1 MILTVMATTNPPN
14 ATNPPNPPNPP
25 KSSSKLPTP
34 ISRRKSSSSA
44 SIVSSITS
52 ATPSSQTK
60 RTTLPPLTAGQRAA
74 QASRHAQCTHVTTT
88 RLYTKEFRCAICY
101 REGSFGWLYRCT
113 QDRELMLDE
122 HMEKGYPEQEKLDE
136 LCDIF
141 PTPPSPRKRSP
152 LARSSKLSF
161 LDEISPEQLKTYT
174 PAQIQLVLNQ
184 RSQLLE
190 ILNPAVEPNDLKL
203 PTTPSSNSA
212 RFSFNPFIRN
222 SITPL
227 SPDTDPMPPP
237 TPPAKYKSRKSSS
250 TRSPWLPAK
259 GYECQFKCCH
269 SCRPTLLDRSYLS
282 LNGIVNGDVPAT
294 AITGFSFNLE
304 KSRPVAKASIVSN
317 LGFRPVP
324 LPRPVTQSSTQSRR
338 DEQLFARRRL
348 RYTSADTLGLGI
360 LSNDS
365 PLISASASS
374 SSTSLSSSSSSP
386 PESPSSPPESP
397 SSPPESPSTPPK
409 EPLVETIT
417 APDSQ
422 PEQKLLSASPSP
434 ILPHAPHPTP
444 LRTPSDSPL
453 LLSSPFRNESPTST
467 PLPEQTPSEI
477 SLPAIPLTPTGM
489 ERRESFGQY
498 FDPQPLE
505 VEDGVAVM
513 EEGVGLHVPD
523 VLITQY

>member
-1 MILTVMATTNPPN
+1 MATTNSPN

-25 KSSSKLPTP
+25 KSPSKLPTS
-34 ISRRKSSSSA
+34 ILRRKSSSSA
-44 SIVSSITS
+44 SIVSSMTS

-60 RTTLPPLTAGQRAA
+60 RTTLPPLTTGQRAA

-161 LDEISPEQLKTYT
+161 LDEITPEQLKTYT
-174 PAQIQLVLNQ
+174 PAQIQLILNQ

-190 ILNPAVEPNDLKL
+190 VLNPPAEPNDLKL
-203 PTTPSSNSA
+203 PTTPSSN

-227 SPDTDPMPPP
+227 TPDTDSMPPP
-237 TPPAKYKSRKSSS
+237 TPPARYKSRKSSS
-250 TRSPWLPAK
+250 PRSPWLPAK

-269 SCRPTLLDRSYLS
+269 ACRPTLLDRSYLS
-282 LNGIVNGDVPAT
+282 LNGVVNGDVPAT
-294 AITGFSFNLE
+294 AITGFSFNLQ
-304 KSRPVAKASIVSN
+304 KFRPVADARIVSN

-348 RYTSADTLGLGI
+348 RFTSADTLGLGI

-374 SSTSLSSSSSSP
+374 SSTSLSLSS
-386 PESPSSPPESP
+386 SP

-409 EPLVETIT
+409 EPVAETTT
-417 APDSQ
+417 APAPQ
-422 PEQKLLSASPSP
+422 PESKLLSASPSP

-453 LLSSPFRNESPTST
+453 LLPSPFRNESESPTST
-467 PLPEQTPSEI
+467 PLPEQTTSET
-477 SLPAIPLTPTGM
+477 SVLAIPLTPTGM
-489 ERRESFGQY
+489 ERRESFEGY
-498 FDPQPLE
+498 FGSQALE

-513 EEGVGLHVPD
+513 EEGLRLHVPD